1 MSFCRGCVLVVF
13 GVALLSGCA
22 TTERR
27 VTAYGSDPV
36 AEVLSHRDARKVAH
50 DYPDFFS
57 AALGKIAALK
67 HDLTLEENK

>member
-1 MSFCRGCVLVVF
+1 MKLRGTVLAVLGLV
-13 GVALLSGCA
+13 LLSGCA

-36 AEVLSHRDARKVAH
+36 AEVLAHRDARAVART
-50 DYPDFFS
+50 YPDFFN